1 MTGSGDRPDDAH
13 PEGARPDEA
22 ALAGIAALLATKRT
36 ELEAELSELTRVE
49 VDRGD
54 ITFGKRVGDGTS
66 VAVERLAQVAAH
78 DRLQEML
85 ADVRHAEANLA
96 AGRYGVCDGC
106 GRLIAADRLEALPWA
121 TRCIDC
127 AGSR

>member
-49 VDRGD
+49 GDRGD

-85 ADVRHAEANLA
+85 ADVRRAEAKLA
-96 AGRYGVCDGC
+96 DGSYGTCDACQGPIALE
-106 GRLIAADRLEALPWA
+106 RLDALPWA
-121 TRCIDC
+121 TRCIAC
-127 AGSR
+127 ASAR

>member
-1 MTGSGDRPDDAH
+1 MTERPDRT
-13 PEGARPDEA
+13 ELA
-22 ALAGIAALLATKRT
+22 ATLAAKRA
-36 ELEAELSELTRVE
+36 ELEAELAGLSREE
-49 VDRGD
+49 GDRGD
-54 ITFGKRVGDGTS
+54 ISFGKRVGDGTS
-66 VAVERLAQVAAH
+66 IAVERLAQVAAH

>member
-49 VDRGD
+49 GDRGD